1 LLTVSSSADSP
12 PFRTGA
18 REDQP
23 NGPLLS
29 RHDRRVS
36 AERER
41 LAAADAQ
48 DVPWRRW
55 GPYVSERQ
63 WGTVREDYGDGS
75 TTWDYIS
82 HDMARS
88 RAYRWG
94 EDGLAGVCDDHQT
107 WCLALALWNGADP
120 ILKERLFGL
129 TGPQGNHG
137 EDVKETWW
145 YVDATPTSSW
155 LRWRYHYP
163 QREFPYDDLA
173 ATNAER
179 TRNDPEYEL
188 ADTGVFADDRF
199 WVVTVDYAKADVHDL
214 LMRITVENAGPDEA
228 TIDVLPTLWFRNTW
242 TWGNPSKS
250 EVPTVEA
257 VADEIIECTHHTIG
271 GLVLDVDDGAE
282 LLFCENE
289 SNAQRLWRASGE
301 TSYPKDGIN
310 DHVVHG
316 AATVNPARV
325 GTKAAARY
333 RLTVASGASATVR
346 VRLRSDVAPGQ
357 GLGADFDDVMA
368 QREREADDYYNEL
381 LPTALTD
388 SERLVARRAFAGMLW
403 GKQFYR
409 YDVDRWLDGDP
420 AEPTPP
426 ASRLT
431 GRNSGW
437 RHLDSRDIISMPDKW
452 EYPWFAAW
460 DLAFHCV
467 TLAHLDSQY
476 AKDQLLL
483 LCREWYMHPN
493 GQLPAY
499 EWNFGDVNPPVHAW
513 AALQVF
519 EIDGSRDHVFLEQ
532 MFHKLLLNFTWWVNR
547 KDAQGNNVFEGGFLG
562 LDNIGPIDRSA
573 PPPVPGHIEQTDGT
587 AWMAMFC
594 LNLLEI
600 AMILAAHDPAYEPM
614 TIKFAEHFAYI
625 STAIYTNG
633 LWDEDE
639 GFFYDVLAADDGRRF
654 PLKVRSMVGLLT
666 LCASMTLGQ
675 ATLERLPDF
684 AARMA
689 WFIEHR
695 SQYARGLTGAHV
707 RDGFPGR
714 LLSIVTADQLPRI
727 LAPMFDESE
736 FLSPHGLRSLSACHR
751 EHPFVLNI
759 DDVHRSVD
767 YEPAESRTPLYGGNS
782 NWRGPVWMP
791 VNQLLIDALGR
802 LAQFYGDDYRVDYPT
817 GSGQQLTFTEI
828 ADDLANRLVTLFPA
842 DSRGNV
848 TFYEYFHGDT
858 GQGLGASHQTGWTG
872 LIAHLLMRRATFTS
886 VE

>member
-1 LLTVSSSADSP
+1 M
-12 PFRTGA
+12 
-18 REDQP
+18 
-23 NGPLLS
+23 
-29 RHDRRVS
+29 S

-41 LAAADAQ
+41 LAAADA
-48 DVPWRRW
+48 DGVPWRRW
-55 GPYVSERQ
+55 GPYVSERE
-63 WGTVREDYGDGS
+63 WGTVREDYGDGL
-75 TTWDYIS
+75 TTWDYVS

-107 WCLALALWNGADP
+107 WCLALALWNGVDP

-129 TGPQGNHG
+129 TGTQGNHG
-137 EDVKETWW
+137 EDVKECWW

-163 QREFPYDDLA
+163 QREFPYDDLV
-173 ATNAER
+173 ATNAAR

-188 ADTGVFADDRF
+188 ADTGIFDDDRF
-199 WVVTVDYAKADVHDL
+199 WVVTVDYAKADVHDM

-242 TWGNPSKS
+242 SWGDPRKH

-257 VADEIIECTHHTIG
+257 AGDEIVECSHHTIG
-271 GLVLDVDDGAE
+271 GLVLDVEAGAE
-282 LLFCENE
+282 LLFCDNE
-289 SNAQRLWRASGE
+289 TNAGRVWSSDGG

-310 DHVVHG
+310 DRVLHG

-333 RLTVASGASATVR
+333 RLIVAPGATRTVR
-346 VRLRSDVAPGQ
+346 VRLRSDVPPGQ

-368 QREREADDYYNEL
+368 RREREADDYYAEL
-381 LPTALTD
+381 LPSTLTD
-388 SERLVARRAFAGMLW
+388 DEAFVARRAFAGMLW

-420 AEPTPP
+420 GEPPPP

-467 TLAHLDSQY
+467 TLAHVDAAY

-519 EIDGSRDHVFLEQ
+519 EIDGGRDHLFLEQ
-532 MFHKLLLNFTWWVNR
+532 IFHKLLLNFTWWVNR
-547 KDAQGNNVFEGGFLG
+547 KDEQGNNVFEGGFLG

-573 PPPVPGHIEQTDGT
+573 PTPIPGHIEQTDGT

-594 LNLLEI
+594 LNMLEI

-633 LWDEDE
+633 LWDEDD

-675 ATLERLPDF
+675 ATLDRLRDF
-684 AARMA
+684 ASRMA
-689 WFIEHR
+689 WFMEHR
-695 SQYARGLTGAHV
+695 SEYARGLSGLHV

-727 LAPMFDESE
+727 LGAMFDENE
-736 FLSPHGLRSLSACHR
+736 FLSPHGIRSLSAYHR
-751 EHPFVLNI
+751 HHPFVLQV
-759 DDVHRSVD
+759 DDVQRSVE

-791 VNQLLIDALGR
+791 VNQLLVDALRR
-802 LAQFYGDDYRVDYPT
+802 LARFYGDDYCVDYPH
-817 GSGQQLTFTEI
+817 GSGQSRTLSDV
-828 ADDLANRLVTLFPA
+828 ADDLTDRLYSLFPVDA
-842 DSRGNV
+842 RGNV
-848 TFYEYFHGDT
+848 TFYEYFDGDT
-858 GQGLGASHQTGWTG
+858 GAGLGASHQTGWTG
-872 LIAHLLMRRATFTS
+872 LVAHLLMRRGRHTDAGRS
-886 VE
+886 VVP